1 MRLGLLLKQLV
12 RFLGCGLILIKPT
25 GNAKRPFTG
34 VAAVPSLLEGWGF
47 VGKGGST
54 RRRAAEGLALKRGG
68 IVSVVLHRLY
78 YFYFGF

>member
-1 MRLGLLLKQLV
+1 MRLGLLLQQLV

-25 GNAKRPFTG
+25 GNAERPFTR
-34 VAAVPSLLEGWGF
+34 VVEVPSLFDGWRL
-47 VGKGGST
+47 VRKGSST
-54 RRRAAEGLALKRGG
+54 RRRAAEGLALERGR